1 MARRSRCSR
10 PGIPVIP
17 AGLRPSTPIVLLS
30 ALRRLEQLTAE
41 AGFAQPMRE
50 VIGEAV
56 DVVISIER
64 TPTGRRV
71 REVISVGGFAG
82 GQYQIET
89 FEHQGHRNAA

>member
-1 MARRSRCSR
+1 
-10 PGIPVIP
+10 
-17 AGLRPSTPIVLLS
+17 
-30 ALRRLEQLTAE
+30 
-41 AGFAQPMRE
+41 MRE

-71 REVISVGGFAG
+71 REVISVEGFDG